1 MIRVKRILILSVGL
15 SVILG
20 GGGHVM
26 EAKEQETEKSRLR
39 VSDLSTVRG
48 VVKPVMEVV
57 ISSELQAQIKNMP
70 FRDGQR
76 FHKGDLLVDFQCGK
90 YVAELQAAQ
99 AEVESRALT
108 VTHHEELGKLNGIA
122 QLEIDVAQSE
132 LKKAQATERIA
143 QVTVGRC
150 RITAPF
156 DGRVV
161 KTLVN
166 PYESV
171 NPYDELLSILD
182 DQHFDIELIVP
193 SLDVQWLKAGSPF
206 AFFIDEL
213 KTVYKAQVS
222 QVGARIDP
230 VSQTIR
236 VFGTF
241 TEQPPQVLAG
251 MSGSARFT
259 DRKYPE
265 QKTFTPKLKRD
276 VAPLAKK

>member
-1 MIRVKRILILSVGL
+1 MMSVKHVLVLCVGL
-15 SVILG
+15 FVILG
-20 GGGHVM
+20 SGVKVA
-26 EAKEQETEKSRLR
+26 EAKEPDKGKSSLR

-48 VVKPVMEVV
+48 VIKPVMEVV
-57 ISSELQAQIKNMP
+57 ISSELQAQIKKIP

-76 FHKGDLLVDFQCGK
+76 FKKGDLLVDFQCGK

-99 AEVESRALT
+99 AEAESRNIT
-108 VTHHEELGKLNGIA
+108 TTHHEELGKLNGIG
-122 QLEIDVAQSE
+122 QLEIDVARAE
-132 LKKAQATERIA
+132 LKKAQAAEHIA
-143 QVTVGRC
+143 QVMVGRC
-150 RITAPF
+150 RISAPF

-161 KTLVN
+161 KALVN
-166 PYESV
+166 PFESV

-213 KTVYKAQVS
+213 KTVHKAQVS

-236 VFGTF
+236 VFGSF
-241 TEQPPQVLAG
+241 MEQPPQVLAG

-259 DRKYPE
+259 DRNDPE
-265 QKTFTPKLKRD
+265 RNTFKPTLKRD
-276 VAPLAKK
+276 VVPLAKK

>member
-1 MIRVKRILILSVGL
+1 MMSVKRIVVLSVGL
-15 SVILG
+15 SVMLG
-20 GGGHVM
+20 GGGYVM
-26 EAKEQETEKSRLR
+26 EAKEPDKEKSSLR

-57 ISSELQAQIKNMP
+57 ISSELQAQIKKMP

-76 FHKGDLLVDFQCGK
+76 FQKGDLLVDFQCGK

-99 AEVESRALT
+99 AEVESRSIT
-108 VTHHEELGKLNGIA
+108 FTHHEELGKLNGIG
-122 QLEIDVAQSE
+122 QLEIDVARSE
-132 LKKAQATERIA
+132 LNKAQATERIA
-143 QVTVGRC
+143 QVMVGRC

-161 KTLVN
+161 KALVN

-213 KTVYKAQVS
+213 KAVYKAQVS

-265 QKTFTPKLKRD
+265 QKTFTPTLKRD